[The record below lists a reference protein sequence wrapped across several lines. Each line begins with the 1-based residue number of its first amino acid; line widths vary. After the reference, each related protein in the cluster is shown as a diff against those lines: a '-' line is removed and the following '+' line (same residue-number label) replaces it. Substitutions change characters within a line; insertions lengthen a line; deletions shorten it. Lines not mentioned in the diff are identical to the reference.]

1 MAKTST
7 TTLKLPTALK
17 ARIAKVAKKTG
28 RTPHALMIDALERQ
42 VSREERME
50 AFVQEAL
57 AADRDVDAGGEV
69 YAAEDVHAWLDRLA
83 SGETPRRPKPWRR

>member
-1 MAKTST
+1 MSKTST
-7 TTLKLPTALK
+7 TTLKLPTTLK
-17 ARIAKVAKKTG
+17 ARIAKVANKTG

-42 VSREERME
+42 ISREERTE

-57 AADRDVDAGGEV
+57 AADRDIDAGGEV

-83 SGETPRRPKPWRR
+83 RGETPRRPKPWRG

>member
-1 MAKTST
+1 MVKTST

-28 RTPHALMIDALERQ
+28 RTPHALMIAALEHQ
-42 VSREERME
+42 ISREERIE

-57 AADRDVDAGGEV
+57 AADREIDAGGEV
-69 YAAEDVHAWLDRLA
+69 YAAEDVHGWIDRLA
-83 SGETPRRPKPWRR
+83 RGENPRRPKPWRR